1 MKASITLIA
10 LFLTS
15 YTFSQELF
23 WSAETEVASGYG
35 NLRPR
40 IALTSNNVPV
50 VVWGGGTGTQPVYV
64 SRLNG
69 GAFSTPVAVNPSGI
83 NPYTASWTG
92 PDIAAKG
99 DSVWVIYDAELN
111 AGFDVYNVT
120 STDGGVSFSDT
131 VNISGHSGLN
141 RFASI
146 GNNANGD
153 IAVSYMTHDA
163 NWINPR
169 YIVSNSADAGTTWQ
183 TPINASEALSGTEVC
198 DCCPSE
204 IILNGSDQALLFRDN
219 NANLRDMWA
228 CFSADGGGT
237 FPIGADVD
245 DAEWVLNACPSSGAH
260 GAFINNSF
268 YMVWMTGAS
277 GTSKAIITTVDKT
290 NAIST
295 TNWEMPGVQQGGQN
309 YPRIAGEGNTI
320 GVVYQEYISGSPG
333 QECYFAYTFNGGSK
347 LDSLTLL
354 NIQSLGGQSNPD
366 VVFADG
372 VFHFVYQNGYT
383 GGVTYRTALVS
394 GVGINEV
401 DKTISIFPN
410 PAVNEIV
417 LAGVSNSRIHILN
430 QLGELMFSKN
440 VYTEK
445 ESIDCSQFAT
455 GTYFVQVIKNNQ
467 LVKSN
472 KVVVVR

>member
-1 MKASITLIA
+1 MKSSLTFVV

-15 YTFSQELF
+15 FAFSQELF

-40 IALTSNNVPV
+40 IALTSNNVPII
-50 VVWGGGTGTQPVYV
+50 VWGGGTGAQPVYV

-69 GAFSTPVAVNPSGI
+69 GAFSTPIAVSPSGI
-83 NPYTASWTG
+83 NPYTANWTG

-111 AGFDVYNVT
+111 SGFDVYNVT
-120 STDGGVSFSDT
+120 STDAGVSFSDT
-131 VNISGHSGLN
+131 VNISGYSGLN

-146 GNNANGD
+146 GSNVNGD
-153 IAVSYMTHDA
+153 IAASYMAHDA
-163 NWINPR
+163 NWTNPR
-169 YIVSNSADAGTTWQ
+169 YVVSNSADAGTTWQ
-183 TPINASEALSGTEVC
+183 TPINASEALSGAEVC

-204 IILNGSDQALLFRDN
+204 IILNGSNQALLFRDN

-228 CFSADGGGT
+228 SFSADGGAT
-237 FPIGADVD
+237 FPIGGDVD

-277 GTSKAIITTVDKT
+277 GASKAMITTVDKS

-295 TNWEMPGVQQGGQN
+295 TNWGMPGVQQGSQN

-333 QECYFAYTFNGGSK
+333 YECYFAYTFDGDSK
-347 LDSLTLL
+347 LDSIALL
-354 NIQSLGGQSNPD
+354 NEQPLASQTNPD

-383 GGVTYRTALVS
+383 GGVTYRTAIVGS
-394 GVGINEV
+394 VGINEV
-401 DKTISIFPN
+401 NKTISIFPN
-410 PAVNEIV
+410 PAVNEIT
-417 LAGVSNSRIHILN
+417 LDGVSNSRIQLLN
-430 QLGELMFSKN
+430 QLGEVLLSKK
-440 VYTEK
+440 VYNDK

-455 GTYFVQVIKNNQ
+455 GTYFVQVIQNNQ
-467 LVKSN
+467 LLQSK
-472 KVVVVR
+472 KVVIIR